1 MTECSGEP
9 SLHIV
14 GLQSNIRKK
23 TICYTF
29 LPIFR
34 EEQEDRRLAQEK
46 HTEML
51 EYFKNVKRYGPKL
64 VGSGRKKGKAVLE
77 RRTFV

>member
-1 MTECSGEP
+1 M
-9 SLHIV
+9 
-14 GLQSNIRKK
+14 
-23 TICYTF
+23 
-29 LPIFR
+29 PIFR